1 MPRTM
6 EKRFEGQIAV
16 VTGASAGIGRA
27 LVRALAHE
35 GAHLGLLARGVDGL
49 EGAAEE
55 VRAAGGKAV
64 VIPTDVSDHDQVER
78 AAARVEEE
86 LGPIDLWI
94 NNAMVSVFSPI
105 SQLKPEELRRV
116 TDVTYHGY
124 VWGTMAALRRMQARD
139 RGTIVQVN
147 SALAYRGIPLQAA
160 YCAAKHAVQG
170 FCDSLWSE
178 LLHDGSHVKLRA
190 VNLPAVNTPQF
201 DWSKSHMP
209 RKAQPVGTIFQP
221 ELIADAILWA
231 ALHEQRELNVAW
243 PATQGVVANAFV
255 PGLADAYL
263 ARTAYEGQLTDEPE
277 DPDRPSNLWEPL
289 PGDHG
294 AHGRFDSRAKNRSA
308 WLWASKN
315 RAWLVPAAALALT
328 AYIGLSKRES
338 LGKSRRS

>member
-1 MPRTM
+1 MD
-6 EKRFEGQIAV
+6 KRFAGQIAV

-27 LVRALAHE
+27 LVRALARE

-55 VRAAGGKAV
+55 VRAAGGTAV

-124 VWGTMAALRRMQARD
+124 VWGTMAALRRMRPRD
-139 RGTIVQVN
+139 RGTIVQVA

-160 YCAAKHAVQG
+160 YCGAKHAVQG

-178 LLHDGSHVKLRA
+178 LLHDGSNVKLRA

-209 RKAQPVGTIFQP
+209 RRAQPVGTIFQP
-221 ELIADAILWA
+221 EMIADAILWA

-243 PATQGVVANAFV
+243 PATQGVVGNAFF
-255 PGLADAYL
+255 PGIADAYL
-263 ARTAYEGQLTDEPE
+263 ARTAYDGQQTDEPE

-294 AHGRFDSRAKNRSA
+294 AHGRFDDRAKDRSP
-308 WLWASKN
+308 WLWASMN
-315 RAWLVPAAALALT
+315 RKWLVPVAALAFA
-328 AYIGLSKRES
+328 AYCGMSQRDEIRSGR
-338 LGKSRRS
+338 KSR